1 MIGGLLIWQAVEKF
15 LVPVNRPAGSRWIT
29 TATFPAD
36 PMYKADVTQHAL
48 YRCCTLEERTP
59 EMYPLRKLR
68 MLVDDILQSMSSGF
82 QALYSLRGR
91 LLVAPERLLALV

>member
-1 MIGGLLIWQAVEKF
+1 
-15 LVPVNRPAGSRWIT
+15 
-29 TATFPAD
+29 
-36 PMYKADVTQHAL
+36 
-48 YRCCTLEERTP
+48 
-59 EMYPLRKLR
+59 MYPLRKLR